1 MMNTTRP
8 IVKPIATDD
17 EARWQALVD
26 QNPLFDGTFVV
37 AVKTTHIYCRPIC
50 PARRPYRQN
59 VTFYDTPDD
68 AEAAGFRACLRCHPR
83 DERPPAAAMVER
95 ACAYLTANLDR
106 TVTLAELGKAVG
118 LSPYYLQRTFTGIT
132 GVSPRAWADARRLET
147 LKTQLRGGDDVTTA
161 LYDAGYGSSSR
172 LYERAPGQ
180 LGMTPGTYRRGGQG
194 MRIGWSIRNCA
205 LGRIL
210 VAATERGVSAIYI
223 GDDDGTLEDAL
234 RHEYPA
240 AEIERDDDRIGG
252 WMDRVLD
259 HVAGRRESL
268 DLPLDVVGTA
278 FQRRVW
284 EALRTIPLGSTRS
297 YAEVANS
304 IGEPRAVRAVAQAC
318 AKNPTAITVPCH
330 RVVRSDG
337 SLSGYRWGAERKQAL
352 LDRER
357 DLASVED

>member
-1 MMNTTRP
+1 MHINLTGSAHRPHVRRRRPTRGTLAAFA
-8 IVKPIATDD
+8 VG
-17 EARWQALVD
+17 ALV
-26 QNPLFDGTFVV
+26 LGLTS
-37 AVKTTHIYCRPIC
+37 
-50 PARRPYRQN
+50 
-59 VTFYDTPDD
+59 
-68 AEAAGFRACLRCHPR
+68 AC
-83 DERPPAAAMVER
+83 
-95 ACAYLTANLDR
+95 
-106 TVTLAELGKAVG
+106 
-118 LSPYYLQRTFTGIT
+118 
-132 GVSPRAWADARRLET
+132 
-147 LKTQLRGGDDVTTA
+147 GGDD
-161 LYDAGYGSSSR
+161 DA
-172 LYERAPGQ
+172 
-180 LGMTPGTYRRGGQG
+180 
-194 MRIGWSIRNCA
+194 
-205 LGRIL
+205 
-210 VAATERGVSAIYI
+210 
-223 GDDDGTLEDAL
+223 TLEDAL

-259 HVAGRRESL
+259 HVAGKRESL